1 MKSLSERFSNRTI
14 KFIFTILF
22 LFAFAVSLWNGINVV
37 FLNANSNDECAWRPI
52 PERPGV
58 YLITDVVPG
67 GVTDKAGIKNGDI
80 LLKLNGDD
88 FKDNNPNRIINAV
101 PKGEFCT
108 YLVERDGKQF
118 ETKVEVLKVINIV
131 YISGFLFGLGFLIVG
146 FIVVMSKPQGMV
158 QRQFAYF
165 AFLAMMICGLSSL
178 QFAENTS
185 AAVMLIM
192 NGFMLISRILGPVA
206 FLAFFMNFPVRK
218 EFKYKKTLYWFAAL
232 MNLLALVYLGFYRTP
247 RGDTPN
253 IRDFI
258 NQIIDNLPLFFLI
271 AGVLIFTHSYF
282 KVVDKRRKKSLSP
295 ILYGSVIGLGANLY
309 TTYTNFVNPFTI
321 YVNPMAFLPALALFF
336 VPVGYGYSIFRYKLM
351 DTEILIKKSLM
362 YAIITPMIAAIYVLL
377 VFGTGS
383 IIGEFF
389 GHKQNQTLSLLA
401 LVVIAFVF
409 DPLKRRIQDWVDKIF
424 YLERQNYQKV
434 LLEFSR
440 RLPLQIDLKQI
451 LNSVVTTLAGT
462 MHIKKVGVVLL
473 DKEHGNMFVGKDI
486 SDSILDLANKT
497 NFYNYLSEQ
506 KEAILTANITDEWYE
521 NNEIAAQVRKIID
534 ETGVEL
540 VIPIQFQDKLMG
552 AINTGAKL
560 SEKNYSQ
567 DDINLLMTV
576 ANQTA
581 VAIENSLLY
590 EKEKALSRVTE
601 ELKLAQD
608 IQQRWLPKNPEE
620 LPGFDIA
627 GKNIP
632 AQLVGG
638 DYYDFIPIEHG
649 LMSICIGDVSGKGL
663 TAAMLM
669 ANLHAI
675 VRSQTVSNPTPS
687 ECVRQTNRLIFESSN
702 DEMFITLFYGLL
714 NIKEKSFAYTN
725 GGHNLPLY
733 LPFDKPLKRLDTEGL
748 VIGVDKNA
756 AYKMN
761 KILFSRGD
769 VLVLYTDGITE
780 AFNEDEKLY
789 GEDRLIEVVEKN
801 RTLNSQ
807 TIIEKI
813 LADVKTYSGT
823 APVHDDMTIVV
834 VKAM

>member
-14 KFIFTILF
+14 KFIFTIGF
-22 LFAFAVSLWNGINVV
+22 LFAFGISAWNGANVV
-37 FLNANSNDECAWRPI
+37 FLNSNSNDECAWRPV
-52 PERPGV
+52 PGRPGV

-80 LLKLNGDD
+80 LLKLNGQD
-88 FKDNNPNRIINAV
+88 FPDMNANRIINEV
-101 PKGEFCT
+101 PKGGYCT
-108 YLVERDGKQF
+108 YLIERDGKQF
-118 ETKVEVLKVINIV
+118 ETNVEVLKVVDIA

-146 FIVVMSKPQGMV
+146 FIVVMSKPQGKV
-158 QRQFAYF
+158 QRQFAYMSF
-165 AFLAMMICGLSSL
+165 FAMMITGLSSM
-178 QFAENTS
+178 QITADTNPAEKIIFNS
-185 AAVMLIM
+185 LM
-192 NGFMLISRILGPVA
+192 FISRVLGPIF
-206 FLAFFMNFPVRK
+206 FLSFFMNFPVRK
-218 EFKYKKTLYWFAAL
+218 EFRYKRTLYLLTGLLNFAAL
-232 MNLLALVYLGFYRTP
+232 IYLGNFRTP
-247 RGDTPN
+247 RNDVPN
-253 IRDFI
+253 LRDLI
-258 NQIIDNLPLFFLI
+258 NQIIDSLPLFFFI
-271 AGVLIFTHSYF
+271 AGVVIFANNYF
-282 KVVDKRRKKSLSP
+282 DIADKKKRRSLAP
-295 ILYGSVIGLGANLY
+295 ILYSSIIGLGANVY
-309 TTYTNFVNPFTI
+309 TAYTSYANPFAI
-321 YVNPMAFLPALALFF
+321 YVNPASFLPALLLFF

-351 DTEILIKKSLM
+351 DTEILVKKSLM

-401 LVVIAFVF
+401 LVIIAFVF

-497 NFYNYLSEQ
+497 NFYNYLAEQ
-506 KEAILTANITDEWYE
+506 KEAILTSNITDDWYD
-521 NNEIAAQVRKIID
+521 NDKIAEQVRKIID

-560 SEKNYSQ
+560 SEKTYSQ

-581 VAIENSLLY
+581 VAVENSLLY
-590 EKEKALSRVTE
+590 EKEKALTRVNE

-608 IQQRWLPKNPEE
+608 IQQRWLPKNPEG
-620 LPGFDIA
+620 LDGFDIA

-638 DYYDFIPIEHG
+638 DYYDFIPVERG
-649 LMSICIGDVSGKGL
+649 LMSVCIGDVSGKGL

-675 VRSQTVSNPTPS
+675 VRSQSVSNPTPS

-714 NIKEKSFAYTN
+714 NLKEKSFAYTN
-725 GGHNLPLY
+725 GGHNLPMFF
-733 LPFDKPLKRLDTEGL
+733 PAGKPMKTLDTEGL
-748 VIGVDKNA
+748 VIGVDRNSK
-756 AYKMN
+756 YSMN
-761 KILFSRGD
+761 KILFSPGD
-769 VLVLYTDGITE
+769 VLVMYTDGISE
-780 AFNEDEKLY
+780 AFNAEEELY
-789 GEDRLIEVVEKN
+789 GEERLMAVVEKF
-801 RTLNSQ
+801 RDLTSEK
-807 TIIEKI
+807 IIENI
-813 LADVKTYSGT
+813 LEDVRIYSGA

-834 VKAM
+834 VKAL